1 MSNVV
6 LMIVLPLL
14 GAFLLPVVNRLSTVA
29 GRWLGPAI
37 LLLTTLIGL
46 SLWGQLNDAPFVA
59 QMGGFKPPLG
69 IVLYVD
75 QLALLL
81 AIAISAGTLLFWPG
95 NASDIN
101 KSEADDSNV
110 VKRSTLSLVL
120 AGSGSGLA
128 LSGDLFNIYV
138 FYELLAVVSYGLIAS
153 RGTAACFAATI
164 RYVVISSVGAAMAL
178 LGIAL
183 IYQATGTLN
192 MAHLAQ
198 LAPEK
203 LDNLQGMTAFVLLLI
218 GFGVKAELF
227 PVNAWVAEVYATTSS
242 RVTALLTGIVSKLA
256 LVVIVRL
263 LILVFHQSEALQ
275 LMLILGVLGIVTG
288 ELAAWRARD
297 LNRMLAYSSIGQLG
311 VMFVAFSIPGQAGV
325 FAGLAVALHHMIVK
339 PALFM
344 LATKWGGSTA
354 RLAGAAKVSP
364 LGAGLFVLLALSLIG
379 VPPFPGFWVKLLLL
393 TELTQQAGQ
402 LYLFA
407 GAVILMAAVLEVNYL
422 FRVATSLYR
431 ADESLSKN
439 QTLDIQMPDNQ
450 IPDNQ
455 TSKDQPVA
463 VSAPAGKDL
472 AIAGGLAAILL
483 FAMIMI
489 VPLSTSVKHIAV
501 QAADSQQY
509 IQAVDLQVLP

>member
-6 LMIVLPLL
+6 LMIILPLL
-14 GAFLLPVVNRLSTVA
+14 GAFLLPVVNRVSTFA

-37 LLLTTLIGL
+37 LLSTTLIGL
-46 SLWGQLNDAPFVA
+46 SAWGQLNGAPFVA
-59 QMGGFKPPLG
+59 QMGGFQPPLG

-81 AIAISAGTLLFWPG
+81 AIAISAGTLLFWPDG
-95 NASDIN
+95 ESD
-101 KSEADDSNV
+101 A

-120 AGSGSGLA
+120 AGSGSGLV

-192 MAHLAQ
+192 LAHLAQ
-198 LAPEK
+198 VAPDK
-203 LDNLQGMTAFVLLLI
+203 LDNLQGLSAFVLLLI

-263 LILVFHQSEALQ
+263 LVLVFHQSEALQ

-297 LNRMLAYSSIGQLG
+297 LNRILAYSSIGQLG

-325 FAGLAVALHHMIVK
+325 YAGLAVALHHMVVK

-344 LATKWGGSTA
+344 LAAKWGGGIA
-354 RLAGAAKVSP
+354 GLAGAAKASP
-364 LGAGLFVLLALSLIG
+364 LAAGLFVLLALSLIG

-393 TELTQQAGQ
+393 TQLTQQAGL

-407 GAVILMAAVLEVNYL
+407 GAVILLAAVLEVNYL
-422 FRVATSLYR
+422 FRVATTLYR
-431 ADESLSKN
+431 AD
-439 QTLDIQMPDNQ
+439 
-450 IPDNQ
+450 
-455 TSKDQPVA
+455 DQAQDKQPPA
-463 VSAPAGKDL
+463 VSAPHGKDL
-472 AIAGGLAAILL
+472 AVASGLGAVLL
-483 FAMIMI
+483 LAMIMI
-489 VPLSTSVKHIAV
+489 IPVSSSVERIAG
-501 QAADSQQY
+501 QAADSLQY
-509 IQAVDLQVLP
+509 IQAVELKVLP